1 MSQKTIKKL
10 ASLAVSIST
19 ISLLALPII
28 TNAQQGV
35 LPPQNSRYGLDDIEA
50 VGLGQQTNVKSLTA
64 NLINIALGFLG
75 IIAVI
80 IIIYAGFKWMTAAG
94 NEEQVK
100 SARATLVQAII
111 GLTIIFL
118 AWIIVG
124 FAIEQLS
131 ITTGSRD
138 L

>member
-80 IIIYAGFKWMTAAG
+80 IIIYAGFKWMTAGG
-94 NEEQVK
+94 NEEQVGDAK
-100 SARATLVQAII
+100 KMLIQSII
-111 GLTIIFL
+111 GLAVIFS
-118 AWIIVG
+118 AWIIASFVIDRLG
-124 FAIEQLS
+124 RA
-131 ITTGSRD
+131 TGA
-138 L
+138 